1 MKESIAVRTT
11 SYKET
16 LEHFE
21 IGKVLIDMIQV
32 KFVYE
37 LCSVSKYFL
46 TLNLN

>member
-21 IGKVLIDMIQV
+21 IVKVPNSQDTSKICSWALICQ
-32 KFVYE
+32 
-37 LCSVSKYFL
+37 
-46 TLNLN
+46 